1 MEGIKSYILSLAG
14 FSFISSLIFSL
25 LPEMPAKRTVK
36 FICGIILSVLILSPA
51 INLNPDFSDIFEE
64 AESYNLNDDITKMQN
79 FNQTV
84 LADKVSEIVEKRFKE
99 CGVENVLTTVDFDAE
114 GNIISVK
121 INAYNQQAAKT
132 AAAEL
137 GLPYEIMIM
146 TE

>member
-121 INAYNQQAAKT
+121 INAYNQQAAKA